1 MVQWVQFAIR
11 PTFTLDIPYPRQE
24 AISRFASTLQE
35 LNDETLYLSHGDYAE
50 FHLEPH
56 LHRLW
61 SPHLSV
67 YFLEDHA
74 PNHSVLFGRFAP
86 RPNVWT
92 LVWIFY
98 LLFFCSIFFAAIFGG
113 SQWMIGQFPWG
124 WAVVITTA
132 ILYAGLFLA
141 SKIGQALCHDQMELL
156 RHRLDTVLAQAN
168 LAVPPAPASQE
179 TREAY

>member
-1 MVQWVQFAIR
+1 MGSLQTADYPFDHDFNGAEATVQWVQFAIR
-11 PTFTLDIPYPRQE
+11 PTFTLDIPYPRHE
-24 AISRFASTLQE
+24 AISSFASTLQQM
-35 LNDETLYLSHGDYAE
+35 NDETLYLSHGDYAE

-67 YFLEDHA
+67 YFLDDHA

-98 LLFFCSIFFAAIFGG
+98 LLFFAPSFLPR
-113 SQWMIGQFPWG
+113 SS
-124 WAVVITTA
+124 AVRN
-132 ILYAGLFLA
+132 G
-141 SKIGQALCHDQMELL
+141 
-156 RHRLDTVLAQAN
+156 
-168 LAVPPAPASQE
+168 
-179 TREAY
+179 

>member
-1 MVQWVQFAIR
+1 MVQLVQFAIR
-11 PTFTLDIPYPRQE
+11 PTFTLDILHPRQE
-24 AISRFASTLQE
+24 AISRFSSAIRAMG
-35 LNDETLYLSHGDYAE
+35 DESLYLTHGDYAE

-61 SPHLSV
+61 SPYLSV
-67 YFLEDHA
+67 YFLEEHA
-74 PNHSVLFGRFAP
+74 ADRCVLFGRFAP

-124 WAVVITTA
+124 WAIVIATA

-141 SKIGQALCHDQMELL
+141 SQIGQAMCHDQMDLL
-156 RHRLDTVLAQAN
+156 RHRLDDLLERTDLSRGT
-168 LAVPPAPASQE
+168 PTESAP
-179 TREAY
+179 